1 MSYRLAD
8 AAQDHSDL
16 ASGFVLRS
24 APGFPAFPVRLAQEL
39 FLRCATY
46 LPVSEPLTLWDPC
59 CGSGYLAAVTGL
71 LNRPRLGRLVCSD
84 VSPDAVELASRNLAL
99 LTDAGLEERAR
110 ELEDS
115 AVRFEKPEFG
125 SRAAAAR
132 RLGATLRAGGGDLP
146 SATMAADALNLAALA
161 EVPAADLVITD
172 VPYGDQTSW
181 QGLASTADDAL
192 AALLRSLCEVLP
204 DHAVAAICARQRRIS
219 FDPPIRAL
227 DRFRIGHRAAFLGRV
242 AEMKETWSLP
252 RANLVVSECRSA
264 RRWPRIEAAARHQT
278 RV

>member
-1 MSYRLAD
+1 MSYRFTD
-8 AAQDHSDL
+8 TAQDHSDL

-39 FLRCATY
+39 FLRCAAN
-46 LPVSEPLTLWDPC
+46 LPASVPLTLWDPC

-71 LNRPRLGRLVCSD
+71 LNRPRLGQLVCSD
-84 VSPDAVELASRNLAL
+84 VSPDAVALASRNLSL
-99 LTDAGLEERAR
+99 LTEAGLEERAR

-132 RLGATLRAGGGDLP
+132 RLGAALRTGGGDLP
-146 SATMAADALNLAALA
+146 SVTMVADVFNLPALA
-161 EVPAADLVITD
+161 EVPAADVVITD

-181 QGLASTADDAL
+181 EGSVPAADDAL

-204 DHAVAAICARQRRIS
+204 EHAVVAICARQRRIS

-227 DRFRIGHRAAFLGRV
+227 DRFRVGHRAAFLGRV
-242 AEMKETWSLP
+242 ADMKETWP
-252 RANLVVSECRSA
+252 ATRASR
-264 RRWPRIEAAARHQT
+264 P
-278 RV
+278 